1 MLFADRI
8 YLQETKALDGDE
20 GESKIESSSQ
30 ESGEQMDLME
40 EMSFLGP
47 LLGDD
52 SQSRSSIAS
61 IPSVDIAKTFLR
73 HYQKEYRQLY
83 KRRTSTENR
92 MRNYTLKK
100 KYDANPMT
108 YWGDAQAV
116 AIYDEQLVQFA
127 TQVHSVRPA
136 SASPERTFSHM
147 KYLVSAR
154 RSSITARNTDM
165 RLTVAS
171 LLPQKRKL
179 EEEMKYRSLKRAMLF
194 KNQQ

>member
-127 TQVHSVRPA
+127 T
-136 SASPERTFSHM
+136 
-147 KYLVSAR
+147 
-154 RSSITARNTDM
+154 
-165 RLTVAS
+165 
-171 LLPQKRKL
+171 
-179 EEEMKYRSLKRAMLF
+179 
-194 KNQQ
+194 